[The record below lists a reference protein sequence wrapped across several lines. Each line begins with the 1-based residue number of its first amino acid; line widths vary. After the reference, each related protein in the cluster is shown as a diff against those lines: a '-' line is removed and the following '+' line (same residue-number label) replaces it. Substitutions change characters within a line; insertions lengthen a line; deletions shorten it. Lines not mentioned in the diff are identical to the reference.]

1 MAAPITLAG
10 STPRTL
16 SAQAID
22 TCTRARSEAE
32 VRSLWGRI
40 KDWFL
45 GTHKED
51 AKLAIFRL
59 ANAPNAQA
67 QFDAFLELIGY
78 VAPAHRDQ
86 LHFCVGENE
95 APAFRVADHRIEVK
109 DDWRGLTASETLTPD
124 DTARLLLSLRYQDLP
139 VAAEF
144 HDFGVGL
151 LHDRTADSVLNSQWL
166 YLVRSPELVRA
177 LEWFGLH
184 RNDAEGDFAYQVDRQ
199 VEKMYFETCA
209 NDEAAA
215 RAGRNAMNLAIIVTE
230 MVRTRETFDAIRAVE
245 RRADIPRA

>member
-139 VAAEF
+139 VATEF

-199 VEKMYFETCA
+199 VEKTYFETCA